1 MCIFDDTCKRDNKNE
16 TITCNF
22 ELMIQFCNAVTATY
36 FTATYNY
43 SLSILIKT
51 KWCFILNNIC
61 ILSLKDYNACF
72 MAELDFASMANC
84 CYKIII

>member
-1 MCIFDDTCKRDNKNE
+1 MNI
-16 TITCNF
+16 I
-22 ELMIQFCNAVTATY
+22 
-36 FTATYNY
+36 YNIKVVK
-43 SLSILIKT
+43 ILN
-51 KWCFILNNIC
+51 NNIC